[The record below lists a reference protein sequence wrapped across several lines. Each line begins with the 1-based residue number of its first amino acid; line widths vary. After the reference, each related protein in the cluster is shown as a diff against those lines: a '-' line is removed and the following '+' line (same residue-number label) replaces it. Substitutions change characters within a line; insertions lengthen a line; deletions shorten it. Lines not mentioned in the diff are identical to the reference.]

1 MVSTWT
7 EAYSIGQ
14 PVRVRHQGSWRRAEV
29 CAVRSRSCMVALVK
43 SGEQT
48 TTNIHDPRN
57 IQPCQNSVK
66 EKPPTSLNNLELFI
80 E

>member
-1 MVSTWT
+1 VRWT
-7 EAYSIGQ
+7 DAYSIGQ
-14 PVRVRHQGSWRRAEV
+14 PVKVRHQGGWRRAQV
-29 CAVRSRSCMVALVK
+29 CAVRSRSCMVVLVK

-57 IQPCQNSVK
+57 IQPCQNNAE
-66 EKPPTSLNNLELFI
+66 EKATSSNNLQLFI

>member
-1 MVSTWT
+1 VVSTWT

-14 PVRVRHQGSWRRAEV
+14 LVKVRHQGSWRRAEV

-57 IQPCQNSVK
+57 IQPCQPQSPS
-66 EKPPTSLNNLELFI
+66 EQSTLSDQLSFD
-80 E
+80 